1 MLDYTRNVLYNN
13 KHKTCAWRWQYRDE
27 GFEGSLGVY
36 RQLFGYFNVGLRW
49 ELNGRLKMGIENRGY
64 PQFNLPA
71 EEYAGPE
78 EAAEKLEEY
87 FGEIDGLVK
96 EQLKD
101 IKERAAEAYRKY
113 VNEELARLKE
123 SKEPGGNKD
132 AG

>member
-1 MLDYTRNVLYNN
+1 MRNERAKNEEKIRKV
-13 KHKTCAWRWQYRDE
+13 RWQYRDE

-64 PQFNLPA
+64 PQFNRPA